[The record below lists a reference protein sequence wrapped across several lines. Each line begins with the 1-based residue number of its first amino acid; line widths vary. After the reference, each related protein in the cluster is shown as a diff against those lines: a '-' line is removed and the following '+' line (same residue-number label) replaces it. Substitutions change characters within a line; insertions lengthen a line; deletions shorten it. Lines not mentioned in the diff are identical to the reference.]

1 MVDGPSFK
9 IPKVPWVRTLIAET
23 NGFRLTTSTSSAAK
37 PSWPAPWN
45 LAAQWYGRWIWMI
58 SAIAADARDIRC
70 SRQSTAFCAIIQNR
84 TNRVPFNASFN
95 EFKFTLTFYKLI
107 ISKTCLDNGND
118 NNESSE
124 SISIWAPNLGK
135 GIRCSNGSFRAH
147 EDECSK
153 YYQCVNG
160 QWMAATCPGGLYW
173 NRVRIFRQRFVE
185 FQFIW
190 TFPLF
195 RAIVIGRSTRN
206 VVGWRK
212 IKMDVKNK
220 TRQQQESLDRFWKIS
235 FYLLFIV
242 LVYLLVDHL
251 VLSISLGNLMELFNF
266 CSWRAWRSVTRDYLF
281 ALDDVV
287 VISHIKNIQSLQILS
302 KRNFDSLS
310 LSNRFLKSNWLVHE
324 HLSCWYDLVWIQKS
338 FHFST
343 IARHSECHIEL
354 NNKWPL
360 GIIFKKDSFISDGML
375 PKKSGYSSFL
385 AGICC
390 YFPIHDSPS

>member
-1 MVDGPSFK
+1 
-9 IPKVPWVRTLIAET
+9 
-23 NGFRLTTSTSSAAK
+23 
-37 PSWPAPWN
+37 
-45 LAAQWYGRWIWMI
+45 MI

-185 FQFIW
+185 FQFI
-190 TFPLF
+190 
-195 RAIVIGRSTRN
+195 
-206 VVGWRK
+206 
-212 IKMDVKNK
+212 
-220 TRQQQESLDRFWKIS
+220 
-235 FYLLFIV
+235 
-242 LVYLLVDHL
+242 
-251 VLSISLGNLMELFNF
+251 
-266 CSWRAWRSVTRDYLF
+266 
-281 ALDDVV
+281 
-287 VISHIKNIQSLQILS
+287 
-302 KRNFDSLS
+302 
-310 LSNRFLKSNWLVHE
+310 
-324 HLSCWYDLVWIQKS
+324 
-338 FHFST
+338 
-343 IARHSECHIEL
+343 
-354 NNKWPL
+354 
-360 GIIFKKDSFISDGML
+360 
-375 PKKSGYSSFL
+375 
-385 AGICC
+385 
-390 YFPIHDSPS
+390 